1 MTDDEIE
8 KLIRYVKS
16 PKGQKEI
23 KEALEKVD
31 KEIKKLNEARK
42 IDPKTLYEPMTIW
55 QKGGKEWILK
65 LSVISKGKSFLN

>member
-42 IDPKTLYEPMTIW
+42 IDPKTLYEPMTI
-55 QKGGKEWILK
+55 
-65 LSVISKGKSFLN
+65 